1 MHAAGEIF
9 VKICLKARNIFFP
22 DMFFPIKGGL
32 GRVSMKESDTPDFI
46 VGRDMTEWWE
56 VSKICLCTLLL
67 PVTFLMVN
75 PVLIY

>member
-22 DMFFPIKGGL
+22 DMSFPIKGGL

-46 VGRDMTEWWE
+46 VGRDMTEWW
-56 VSKICLCTLLL
+56 
-67 PVTFLMVN
+67 
-75 PVLIY
+75 